1 MIRILS
7 IFLLLVYSLT
17 STGATVY
24 YHTCGQNSQ
33 ISIFEKQNNS
43 KACAFCTG
51 DEGSCSLEQQEQDHT
66 DTSCELDHTCCT
78 DVQVELNNGDD
89 QAVTNLLKDFNTLS
103 PAEFIIPWI
112 MVFHHALF
120 DAPAPN
126 KTTLASLVPT
136 GTFPNTYLVNCNF
149 RI

>member
-7 IFLLLVYSLT
+7 LLLLCIYTLT

-33 ISIFEKQNNS
+33 ISLSIKKENVRSCIFCSGEEKPSSQERQH
-43 KACAFCTG
+43 C
-51 DEGSCSLEQQEQDHT
+51 EQSDH
-66 DTSCELDHTCCT
+66 SCEQKDSCCT
-78 DVQVELNNGDD
+78 DVEVELNNGDN

-112 MVFHHALF
+112 MVFHHSWLEVPETAQTSF
-120 DAPAPN
+120 S
-126 KTTLASLVPT
+126 SLTPS
-136 GTFPNTYLVNCNF
+136 GTFPNPYLVHCNF